1 MLRQDGGRHVAV
13 MFIFVPTHPPTHYM
27 ASLLNTVQC
36 FLSGEKMFLW
46 VVTRTQAA
54 AAAGL
59 KSKVQLSSAKQNKRH
74 TKENTWH
81 CRIRT
86 TVFLFD
92 TFYVELRT
100 KVDKIVIA
108 LT

>member
-1 MLRQDGGRHVAV
+1 
-13 MFIFVPTHPPTHYM
+13 
-27 ASLLNTVQC
+27 
-36 FLSGEKMFLW
+36 MFLW
-46 VVTRTQAA
+46 VVTRTQ

-81 CRIRT
+81 SRIRT

>member
-1 MLRQDGGRHVAV
+1 
-13 MFIFVPTHPPTHYM
+13 
-27 ASLLNTVQC
+27 
-36 FLSGEKMFLW
+36 MFLW
-46 VVTRTQAA
+46 VVTRTQ